1 MLPRCLACLG
11 SAVQFFAVASHVAGA
26 VGAAPAAV
34 FRCSSALGRSFFPT
48 GLSLLLLP
56 FVKSVLENEITSEY
70 NHFMLYFLIRYGRP
84 VLLFLVPIIVA
95 EANPMVLGL
104 CLQFEAAYNAVP
116 REKSLPRFTLK
127 KLVERLHIHEPAQ
140 HVQALLGY
148 R

>member
-1 MLPRCLACLG
+1 MLPCCLVYLG
-11 SAVQFFAVASHVAGA
+11 SAVQFIAVASHVAGA

-34 FRCSSALGRSFFPT
+34 FGCSSALGSSFLPA

-56 FVKSVLENEITSEY
+56 FVKSVLENEITLEY
-70 NHFMLYFLIRYGRP
+70 NHFMLYFLVQYNRL
-84 VLLFLVPIIVA
+84 VLLFLNSIIVD
-95 EANPMVLGL
+95 EANTMVLGL
-104 CLQFEAAYNAVP
+104 CPQFEASYNAVP
-116 REKSLPRFTLK
+116 GGKSLPRFTLK